1 MYYIVET
8 EEQLNRLH
16 CSGNSCYISIVNM
29 NNEYHPALT
38 SPCVIYFRTFESKG
52 YIFPIN
58 HSEAF
63 KLSFAK
69 VKEWIES
76 KYEKI
81 YTRDK
86 KKCLYH
92 FDSDKLID
100 LNYDTELDY
109 TTIWSRT
116 FTKHGSLPFCTSLV
130 PIPKIYEQEENS
142 FEEIKRK
149 IPKQVNEFYNTTFP
163 TVFKAIEEQG
173 LKVHPD
179 YFDKYFKYHEKEWF
193 YHGDTVYTKYNL
205 YNLTTRPT
213 NSFNGVNFA
222 ALNKNDGSRTAF
234 IPKNDMFFEYDYDAY
249 HVRILAKLINFPL
262 DRDSVHTQLGRMYFA
277 KDTLTEKEYNQSKEL
292 TFKQLYG
299 GVFDKY
305 KDIPFFKA
313 MNEYV
318 DKLWELFNATGKLE
332 LIGGKILDKTEIQN
346 PTPNKIL
353 NYIIQSAETYNNVVS
368 VKQVIEY
375 LENKQSKVILYT
387 YDSFLVDYSLADGK
401 EVLEKIKQL
410 FEVNGYV
417 IKVAYGSN
425 YNSLKYI

>member
-130 PIPKIYEQEENS
+130 PIPKIYEQ
-142 FEEIKRK
+142 
-149 IPKQVNEFYNTTFP
+149 
-163 TVFKAIEEQG
+163 
-173 LKVHPD
+173 
-179 YFDKYFKYHEKEWF
+179 
-193 YHGDTVYTKYNL
+193 
-205 YNLTTRPT
+205 
-213 NSFNGVNFA
+213 
-222 ALNKNDGSRTAF
+222 
-234 IPKNDMFFEYDYDAY
+234 
-249 HVRILAKLINFPL
+249 
-262 DRDSVHTQLGRMYFA
+262 
-277 KDTLTEKEYNQSKEL
+277 
-292 TFKQLYG
+292 
-299 GVFDKY
+299 
-305 KDIPFFKA
+305 
-313 MNEYV
+313 
-318 DKLWELFNATGKLE
+318 
-332 LIGGKILDKTEIQN
+332 
-346 PTPNKIL
+346 
-353 NYIIQSAETYNNVVS
+353 
-368 VKQVIEY
+368 
-375 LENKQSKVILYT
+375 
-387 YDSFLVDYSLADGK
+387 
-401 EVLEKIKQL
+401 
-410 FEVNGYV
+410 
-417 IKVAYGSN
+417 
-425 YNSLKYI
+425 